1 MARYTIDLYNLL
13 RDKNFDVFNFQ
24 YDFYTDNLSI
34 RKNFE
39 KKFLEHYMFHEIGSE
54 TVERWKL
61 QLRNRL
67 NYIMPIY
74 SQLYVTVKRA
84 EEIDFMLNKDY
95 NETITRELLSNN
107 TLDANTINDIISNTI
122 SKNSDT
128 IKESRLDN
136 GNAYLDENSLTGI
149 SQNDTDTNM
158 KDNTNNKI
166 NQKSNNNTATRET
179 ITNSGK
185 GNIGITSAGDLL
197 KDWRDCIIDIDRQ
210 IIDECFDL
218 FMLVY

>member
-1 MARYTIDLYNLL
+1 MARYTIDVYNLL
-13 RDKNFDVFNFQ
+13 RDENFEVFDFQ

-39 KKFLEHYMFHEIGSE
+39 KKFLERYMFHEIGSE

-74 SQLYVTVKRA
+74 SQLYITVKRA

-107 TLDANTINDIISNTI
+107 TLDANTINDIVSNTI

-128 IKESRLDN
+128 IKESSLDN
-136 GNAYLDENSLTGI
+136 GNAYLDEKSLTGI

-210 IIDECFDL
+210 IIDDCYDL